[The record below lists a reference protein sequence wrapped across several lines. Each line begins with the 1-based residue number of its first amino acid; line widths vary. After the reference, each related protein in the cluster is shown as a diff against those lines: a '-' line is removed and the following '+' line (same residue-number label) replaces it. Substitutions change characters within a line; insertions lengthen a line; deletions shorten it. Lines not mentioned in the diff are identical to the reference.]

1 MYKDLKFIKEYN
13 NQLNNIK
20 ENINDILNGYKIASQ
35 FDKNLFN
42 SQKQKELYQLKFPD
56 LQFIKIIITQKTN
69 IQTYLL
75 HHKSEFSLQSLYFYI
90 KNYNS
95 LNEL

>member
-1 MYKDLKFIKEYN
+1 MIK
-13 NQLNNIK
+13 I
-20 ENINDILNGYKIASQ
+20 
-35 FDKNLFN
+35 FN

-95 LNEL
+95 LNEFYLKNFLIKIKHQFNLI